1 MRHRSR
7 MIVGILAALLSSAVA
22 VQAGQATRRGSESA
36 QVRRAVRVARP
47 QTVASTRQREVRQVR
62 RAVRVAPSQS
72 RATRGRT
79 AGAPPRSGRQ
89 GGVTTRG
96 YIRRGT
102 AGRRG
107 GIGAGVGVGSRVGG
121 YVGSGRYPSG
131 YRARYGGRRYGN
143 RYSIYSGG
151 YGYRPFGIGGY
162 AGYGPYSYGYG
173 YGYGYGYRPYYYGTG
188 YGYGTNYLGALR
200 LQVRPRH
207 AEVLVDGYYAGRVDD
222 FDGAFQRLRLEEG
235 TYEIAI
241 QAPGY
246 APLVFDVRLLPGQ
259 TVRYRGELRRRP

>member
-22 VQAGQATRRGSESA
+22 VHAGQATRRGYESA

-47 QTVASTRQREVRQVR
+47 QTDASTRQREVRQVR

-96 YIRRGT
+96 YVRGGT

-107 GIGAGVGVGSRVGG
+107 GIGVGVGVGSRVGG
-121 YVGSGRYPSG
+121 YVGYGRYPSG

-143 RYSIYSGG
+143 RSFYYGG
-151 YGYRPFGIGGY
+151 YGYRPYGIGYWY
-162 AGYGPYSYGYG
+162 AGYRPYSYRYGYG
-173 YGYGYGYRPYYYGTG
+173 YGYSPYYYGTR
-188 YGYGTNYLGALR
+188 YGYGPLDHYLGALR
-200 LQVRPRH
+200 LQVRQRH

-241 QAPGY
+241 EAPGY
-246 APLVFDVRLLPGQ
+246 VPLVFDVRLLPGQ
-259 TVRYRGELRRRP
+259 TVRYRGELRRLP

>member
-7 MIVGILAALLSSAVA
+7 MIVGILATLLSSAVA

-36 QVRRAVRVARP
+36 QVRRAVRVTRP
-47 QTVASTRQREVRQVR
+47 QTNASTRQREVRQVR

-89 GGVTTRG
+89 RGVTTRG
-96 YIRRGT
+96 YVRRGT

-107 GIGAGVGVGSRVGG
+107 GIGVGVGVGSRVGG
-121 YVGSGRYPSG
+121 YAGLGRYPSR

-143 RYSIYSGG
+143 RNSIYYGG
-151 YGYRPFGIGGY
+151 YGYRPFGIGYGY
-162 AGYGPYSYGYG
+162 AGYG
-173 YGYGYGYRPYYYGTG
+173 YGYGYSPYYYGTG

-200 LQVRPRH
+200 LQVRPRQ

-246 APLVFDVRLLPGQ
+246 APLVFDIRLLPGQ
-259 TVRYRGELRRRP
+259 TVRYRGELRRLP